1 MTSTMKAV
9 SPPRTIPREDI
20 RAVADHIAQQFNPQ
34 KIMLFGS
41 YARGEAHDYSDVDV
55 IVVSPNFRK
64 MGFMK
69 RLESLSQ
76 MRTGKARTIAMDI
89 VGYTSDEFAE
99 MGKYSPHLEKIKK
112 EARVVFP

>member
-41 YARGEAHDYSDVDV
+41 YARGIAHPFSDVDLLV
-55 IVVSPNFRK
+55 VLENDSPGRDLEIEVVLSVPHPFPMDLLVRSPQEIVNRLR
-64 MGFMK
+64 MGDTFFQEIM
-69 RLESLSQ
+69 EQ
-76 MRTGKARTIAMDI
+76 G
-89 VGYTSDEFAE
+89 
-99 MGKYSPHLEKIKK
+99 
-112 EARVVFP
+112 VVLYERSGE